1 MSQTKTLGLSEKLS
15 GGSGEFCAGQLALLY
30 SPCCLACCLPV
41 AVLHPLSTAP
51 EHCPPFSCSSGSAAA
66 KHSVVVVQTAALLLC
81 KWLRAVWG
89 CSSSVWCLEA
99 GDRGA
104 GGAGPS
110 SPTRQPDAER
120 GELPCERQRQLSLLI
135 YDWAAASAG
144 GNAAQLSRQQLPQ
157 WWWWEVRGGGGF
169 CAAAVRLLLLPALLA

>member
-1 MSQTKTLGLSEKLS
+1 MLASLLCFT
-15 GGSGEFCAGQLALLY
+15 AHAALLAA
-30 SPCCLACCLPV
+30 CLLCQW
-41 AVLHPLSTAP
+41 LSCINSLP
-51 EHCPPFSCSSGSAAA
+51 EHCPPFSCSGSAAA
-66 KHSVVVVQTAALLLC
+66 KHSVLVVQTAALLAC

-89 CSSSVWCLEA
+89 CSSSSVWCLEA

-144 GNAAQLSRQQLPQ
+144 GNAAQLSRQLPKQ
-157 WWWWEVRGGGGF
+157 WWWEVRGGGGF